1 MARTLA
7 ASHGL
12 CRTCGSRGDPLS
24 SLALEQSRHSVHL
37 HKQRSEK
44 LGCNSGNMECCYGGS
59 LTSLRRVLHC
69 SPYNPKLHG
78 IVARALRLV
87 VSHRLKHLQRQ
98 LPLPSLAC
106 VELPWVQV

>member
-1 MARTLA
+1 MGCAGHA
-7 ASHGL
+7 G
-12 CRTCGSRGDPLS
+12 GDLLS
-24 SLALEQSRHSVHL
+24 SLALEKSRHS
-37 HKQRSEK
+37 QRQA
-44 LGCNSGNMECCYGGS
+44 GFCNSGNMECCYGGS
-59 LTSLRRVLHC
+59 LTSLRRVFHC